1 MESKIKLLGHAIHPM
16 LIVFPLGLL
25 SIAVL
30 FDVAHMLTGDD
41 VFSKVA
47 FWNIAAGVVG
57 GLAAALFGFLDW
69 FSIPAGTR
77 ARKLGLLHGV
87 GNVVVVGLF
96 AFSGLLRLGEPNYSP
111 GAPAFALGLAA
122 VILALVTAW
131 MGGELVQRLGVGV
144 DDGANLNAPSSLS
157 GSPAR
162 VEVAESQVL
171 DRRRD

>member
-77 ARKLGLLHGV
+77 ARKLGLRGGQNAGAKLTGRPW
-87 GNVVVVGLF
+87 GNSASRKTL
-96 AFSGLLRLGEPNYSP
+96 
-111 GAPAFALGLAA
+111 
-122 VILALVTAW
+122 
-131 MGGELVQRLGVGV
+131 
-144 DDGANLNAPSSLS
+144 
-157 GSPAR
+157 
-162 VEVAESQVL
+162 
-171 DRRRD
+171 

>member
-41 VFSKVA
+41 LFSQVA

-57 GLAAALFGFLDW
+57 GLAAAIFGFIDW
-69 FSIPAGTR
+69 LSVPAGTR
-77 ARKLGLLHGV
+77 ARQIGLLHGV

-96 AFSGLLRLGEPNYSP
+96 ALSWVLRLGEPNYVPS
-111 GAPAFALGLAA
+111 ALAFVMGLAA

-131 MGGELVQRLGVGV
+131 MGGELVQRLRVGV
-144 DDGANLNAPSSLS
+144 DDGASLNAPSSLS
-157 GSPAR
+157 GRSAQA
-162 VEVAESQVL
+162 EVAEMHGL
-171 DRRRD
+171 HPRE